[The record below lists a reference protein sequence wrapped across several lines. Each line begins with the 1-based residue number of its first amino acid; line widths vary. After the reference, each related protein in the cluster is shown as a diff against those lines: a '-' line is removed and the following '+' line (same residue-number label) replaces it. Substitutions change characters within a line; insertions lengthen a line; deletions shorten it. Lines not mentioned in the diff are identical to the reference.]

1 MLLCSRAA
9 RHRTGLRQGPASSF
23 LDHDPYF
30 DRLVMPLAT
39 RHREA

>member
-1 MLLCSRAA
+1 LVS
-9 RHRTGLRQGPASSF
+9 TGATIRDDPYGMPI
-23 LDHDPYF
+23 LDHDPHF